1 MRFILPGSVDRQ
13 KLRRRGI
20 SHQTAVVH
28 FFLVKCPVILLCRR
42 LNAVMFGMVRLND
55 CHSRLFASSGAA
67 DCLRQQLERTLP
79 GTVIDCIQG
88 EIRRQRSHQ
97 RDIRE
102 IVAFYDHLGSNQDIG
117 LPRRK

>member
-1 MRFILPGSVDRQ
+1 
-13 KLRRRGI
+13 
-20 SHQTAVVH
+20 
-28 FFLVKCPVILLCRR
+28 
-42 LNAVMFGMVRLND
+42 MFGMVRLND

-67 DCLRQQLERTLP
+67 DCLRQQLKRTLP